1 MDWVVVAILAMAVMF
16 AFLRGVGWSAP
27 DSRPDFG
34 WLAISCLIFA
44 VWFLPAA
51 WQLRTNH

>member
-34 WLAISCLIFA
+34 WLAISCAIFA
-44 VWFLPAA
+44 VWFLPAL
-51 WQLRTNH
+51 WRIRHSP